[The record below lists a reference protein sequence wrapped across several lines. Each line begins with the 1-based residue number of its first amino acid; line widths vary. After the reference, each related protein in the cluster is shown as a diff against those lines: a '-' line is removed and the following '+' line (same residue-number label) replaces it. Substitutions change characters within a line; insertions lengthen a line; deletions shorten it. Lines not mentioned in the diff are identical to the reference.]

1 MTKQNVV
8 REGPTKITRASVET
22 AWKKRAQNQRTIIR
36 DLECRGLALIVN
48 ATSMAWRFEYK
59 PRGTDPHTGQRFA
72 SRSIVLGNPA
82 SLSPDQARD
91 EANRLKGE
99 AKNGSDPAAERKAKL
114 AEEARKR
121 AGTLDRLLELYA
133 VALPNRPKLRGGAGK
148 ITARGVADELAQAKA
163 AVMAMK
169 AAGRAAD
176 DVSEVDVKRM
186 LEGLADKTATAR
198 HRFGA
203 LSRLYDWAQDEG
215 YSKTNPCAQVAKAR
229 RPRSPKPRPDFNTL
243 EELGQIWR
251 AIQSADGLQQVHRDV
266 LQLLIAVPCRR
277 GEAAEMRWQDI
288 DLKASVWTQPGKQ
301 TKNGDE
307 HRFYLPALASMILH
321 QRYEAAGKP
330 TSGYVFPAPRSG
342 KALATFGKTK
352 RRIDD
357 ALKNKINWRVHD
369 HRRSFVTALA
379 EVGVHEAVLDG
390 ILNHKQAATRAGV
403 LGVYQKATRWPEQVQ
418 ALKQWDLMLTDA
430 GCQVKSL

>member
-36 DLECRGLALIVN
+36 DFECRGLALIVN

-91 EANRLKGE
+91 EANKLKGE

-121 AGTLDRLLELYA
+121 AGTLERLLCLYGE
-133 VALPNRPKLRGGAGK
+133 ALPARPKLRGGVGK
-148 ITARGVADELAQAKA
+148 LSARSAADELAHARA
-163 AVMAMK
+163 AVIAIK
-169 AAGRAAD
+169 ATGRAAD
-176 DVSEVDVKRM
+176 DISDVDVKRM
-186 LEGLADKTATAR
+186 LAGFANKPATAR
-198 HRFGA
+198 HRFEA
-203 LSRLYDWAQDEG
+203 LSRLYDWALDEG
-215 YSKTNPCAQVAKAR
+215 YCKSNPCAQIAKKR
-229 RPRSPKPRPDFNTL
+229 RPRSPEPRPDYNSL
-243 EELGQIWR
+243 EELGQIWS

-266 LQLLIAVPCRR
+266 LLFLIAIPCRR
-277 GEAAEMRWQDI
+277 GEAAAIQWQDI
-288 DLKASVWTQPGKQ
+288 DFKASVWTQPGKQ

-307 HRFYLPALASMILH
+307 HRFHLPVLALTILQERH
-321 QRYEAAGKP
+321 EAAGKP

-342 KALATFGKTK
+342 KPQATFGKIK
-352 RRIDD
+352 RAVDK
-357 ALKNKINWRVHD
+357 ALKSNLKWRIHD

-379 EVGVHEAVLDG
+379 EAGVHEAVLDA
-390 ILNHKQAATRAGV
+390 ILNHRQSTTRGGV
-403 LGVYQKATRWPEQVQ
+403 LGVYQRAQRWPDQLQ
-418 ALKQWDLMLTDA
+418 AMVHWNALLSHEIGAVD
-430 GCQVKSL
+430 G

>member
-22 AWKKRAQNQRTIIR
+22 AWKKRAKNQRTIIR

-59 PRGTDPHTGQRFA
+59 PRGNDPHTGQRFA

-91 EANRLKGE
+91 AANKLKGE
-99 AKNGSDPAAERKAKL
+99 AKAGCDPAAEKKAKL
-114 AEEARKR
+114 AEHARKR
-121 AGTLDRLLELYA
+121 AGTLGRLLDLYSE
-133 VALPNRPKLRGGAGK
+133 ALPKRPKLRGGVGK
-148 ITARGVADELAQAKA
+148 VNARGVADELAHAKA
-163 AVMAMK
+163 AVVAMNCI
-169 AAGRAAD
+169 GRSAD
-176 DVSEVDVKRM
+176 EVSGADVKRM
-186 LEGLADKTATAR
+186 LEGLADRPATAR

-266 LQLLIAVPCRR
+266 LQFLIAVPCRR

-321 QRYEAAGKP
+321 QRYEALGKP

-379 EVGVHEAVLDG
+379 EDGVHEAVLDG

-430 GCQVKSL
+430 GCQVKPK

>member
-36 DLECRGLALIVN
+36 DLDCRGLALIVN

-91 EANRLKGE
+91 EANKLKGE

-148 ITARGVADELAQAKA
+148 ITARGVADELAHAKA
-163 AVMAMK
+163 AVVAMK
-169 AAGRAAD
+169 ATGRAAD
-176 DVSEVDVKRM
+176 DVSDVDVKRM
-186 LEGLADKTATAR
+186 LEGLSDKTATAR

-203 LSRLYDWAQDEG
+203 LSRLYDWALDEG
-215 YSKTNPCAQVAKAR
+215 YSKVNPCAQVAKTR
-229 RPRSPKPRPDFNTL
+229 RPRSPKPRPEFNTL
-243 EELGQIWR
+243 EELGQIWN

-266 LQLLIAVPCRR
+266 LLFLIAIPCRR
-277 GEAAEMRWQDI
+277 GEAAEMQWQDL
-288 DLKASVWTQPGKQ
+288 DFKASVWTQPGKQ

-307 HRFYLPALASMILH
+307 HRFYLPALALTILH
-321 QRYEAAGKP
+321 QRHETAEKP
-330 TSGYVFPAPRSG
+330 TNGYVFPAPRSG
-342 KALATFGKTK
+342 KPQATFGKIK
-352 RRIDD
+352 RTVDK
-357 ALKNKINWRVHD
+357 ALKTTLKWRIHD

-379 EVGVHEAVLDG
+379 EKGALEVVLDS

-418 ALKQWDLMLTDA
+418 ALKQWDLMLTAA
-430 GCQVKSL
+430 GCRIKAL